1 MANCDHDYKET
12 ERRQGVGN
20 DKKTYVWYRCTKC
33 GDTKME
39 TESK

>member
-1 MANCDHDYKET
+1 MANCDHDYQET

-20 DKKTYVWYRCTKC
+20 DKGTTYVWYRCSKC

-39 TESK
+39 KE